1 LHRYDISA
9 LECLSLPE
17 SDVVKLWNFKVQKW
31 DDKEFIKSI
40 ISKMSMSWFSAD
52 GHSKDGY
59 KDLAKKGLFHSIRI
73 LMFAKQLKNCY

>member
-1 LHRYDISA
+1 
-9 LECLSLPE
+9 
-17 SDVVKLWNFKVQKW
+17 VVKKFKQKW

-59 KDLAKKGLFHSIRI
+59 KDLAKKVCFI
-73 LMFAKQLKNCY
+73 QLESLCLQNN